1 MIEKNTIVSL
11 IQYNLKKKSAKLAA
25 TKAFTKRIAY
35 QDSESLILFNI
46 HCLTFSFSMKLSSL
60 HVTNLIL

>member
-11 IQYNLKKKSAKLAA
+11 TQYIIKKNSAKLAA

-35 QDSESLILFNI
+35 QDSENKIY
-46 HCLTFSFSMKLSSL
+46 
-60 HVTNLIL
+60 